1 MAWSGGT
8 FSGLYDWVVDAAAGT
23 RILASRHKAQDD
35 VFIAGINQAVNKDGS
50 NALTGNLNAGSQK
63 LTSVSAATLA
73 TDAPIASQV
82 QDGSMTYAVDS
93 GGANAYVI
101 ALAPAESAHVGG
113 QVIWFKASAANT
125 GASTLN
131 VNGIGVKDIKK
142 NHGQALIA
150 DDIVANQLI
159 GVVYDATTGD
169 FEMVTMPAMI
179 VANLTGN
186 VTGNASGSALTVTQA
201 AQTAITS
208 VGTLTALQVDNININ
223 GNAITSTAGTD
234 LTISPVSGQQIVLDG
249 AIVVD
254 AGVVTGA
261 TSITSTAFVG
271 DITGDVTGTSDVATV
286 ATTVTITD
294 NESTDESNA
303 IIFTAGGDI
312 DGGNLGLESDG
323 DLTYNPSTG
332 KVTATGFVGALTGNV
347 TGNVTG
353 NASGTALT
361 VTQAAQSAITSVGT
375 ITNFVVS
382 SPDTSTPAVSVTND
396 GNSSCFTFVQTTSG
410 EACGTFRGGNDGAT
424 TLLSFQ
430 NSSAAQTGKITNS
443 GNLTLTGSITK
454 GSGSFRIP
462 HPVESKKDSHY
473 LVHSFIEGPQADLIY
488 RGKVTLSSGS
498 ATVNIDTVSGITAG
512 TFILLCRD
520 VQCFTTNE
528 TGWTAIKGS
537 VSGNILTITAES
549 DSCTDTISWMVVGE
563 RKDPHMIS
571 TSWTDDDGHVVV
583 EPEVEVDEE

>member
-1 MAWSGGT
+1 M
-8 FSGLYDWVVDAAAGT
+8 
-23 RILASRHKAQDD
+23 
-35 VFIAGINQAVNKDGS
+35 
-50 NALTGNLNAGSQK
+50 
-63 LTSVSAATLA
+63 
-73 TDAPIASQV
+73 
-82 QDGSMTYAVDS
+82 
-93 GGANAYVI
+93 
-101 ALAPAESAHVGG
+101 
-113 QVIWFKASAANT
+113 
-125 GASTLN
+125 
-131 VNGIGVKDIKK
+131 NGIGVKDIKK